1 MSRPP
6 REPELDLSPSPGDE
20 VKDTTCYMCACRCGI
35 RVWIADGQIRYI
47 QGNRAH
53 PVNKGVLCAKGA
65 AGIMQ
70 HNSPAR
76 LSKPLLRTG
85 ERGSGEFR
93 EIEWDEALALAAS
106 WLAPIRE
113 RNPDELAFFTGRD
126 QSQALTGWWAQQFGT
141 VNYAAHGGFCSVNM
155 AAGGLYTLGGSVWEF
170 GEPDWEHARYFM
182 LWGVA
187 EDHDSNPIKLGLGR
201 LKERGAKIVA
211 VNPVRTGYGA
221 IADEWIGIRPGTD
234 GLFAFALIHEL
245 LRMDRIDLDYLVRYA
260 NAHWLVVRDPG
271 GAEDGL
277 FARDSEGHVLCWD
290 RGDDA
295 PAAEAPPAVSSSLRV
310 AQGGSREGVA
320 VDLQHSTPQGEE
332 HPSPTLS
339 FALGETEG
347 ADASAAGALAR
358 ADAIDI
364 SPAVVGEYTL
374 PDGRNAV
381 PVFQLIAERY
391 LDPQYAPDAV
401 AGRCGI
407 PAQTIRRIARELAEA
422 AFDSKLSLPIAWTD
436 SWGREHTTMEG
447 RPVAMHAMRGI
458 SAHSNGF
465 HTCRALH
472 LLQLLLGAVDA
483 PGSFRFQP
491 PFPKP
496 VPPANRPGK
505 TRREDGSLD
514 AAPLGFVH
522 GPEDLLVDQA
532 GNPRRID
539 HAFSWAYPLAAHGM
553 LHTVI
558 RNAHAGDPY
567 RIDTLLMFMANMSW
581 NSAMNTRETMHWLT
595 DRDDTGEYR
604 IPRIIYSDA
613 YASEMVAY
621 ADLVLPDTTYLE
633 RFDAISLLDRP
644 ISDADGASDAIRHPV
659 FDPATQLD
667 DRGRPRDVR
676 GFQSALLDLGARLG
690 LPGMVHA
697 DGSARYRDYAD
708 YIVRH
713 ERAPGVGLLA
723 GWRGAEGDTQGKGAP
738 NPEQLQRYIAHGG
751 FWHAPLPESAR
762 YFKMAN
768 RDYLRWAQG
777 FGFVAS
783 DAPIVMQLYSETLQ
797 KFRLAAQGH
806 GALQPPERHRERVA
820 TYFDPLP
827 IWYEP
832 FEHAQT
838 ARYVAPGTREPEEAE
853 EAGEAG
859 EAGEADRA
867 RRRSDAPNVD
877 GSDTSQTPGP
887 ESRVADFPLHAI
899 TQRPMFMYHAWGSQN
914 AWLRQIAARNW
925 LYLHPDTAR
934 RYGVADEGW
943 VEVRS
948 HHGAIRVQARL
959 SSNVQPDTVWTW
971 NAIGKRRGA
980 WKLAKDA
987 PEAARGFLLNH
998 LISDRTPRGD
1008 YANADPVTGQAAWF
1022 DLRVSIAP
1030 VMAGA
1035 QDDAETSPQFRPL
1048 GFEAAEDRPLRYGAN
1063 LRRRRETAK

>member
-1 MSRPP
+1 MRALPP
-6 REPELDLSPSPGDE
+6 TEPKLDVSPSPGDE
-20 VKDTTCYMCACRCGI
+20 VKTTTCYMCACRCGI
-35 RVWIADGQIRYI
+35 KVWITDGQIRYI
-47 QGNRAH
+47 QGNPAH

-70 HNSPAR
+70 HYSPAR

-93 EIEWDEALALAAS
+93 EIEWDEALRIATG

-113 RNPDELAFFTGRD
+113 RNPDALAFFTGRD

-155 AAGGLYTLGGSVWEF
+155 AAGGLYMLGGSFWEF

-187 EDHDSNPIKLGLGR
+187 EDHDSNPIKLGMGR

-260 NAHWLVVRDPG
+260 NAHWLVIRNPG
-271 GAEDGL
+271 GADDGL
-277 FARDSEGHVLCWD
+277 FARDAHGNPLCWA
-290 RGDDA
+290 RREERAHPGL
-295 PAAEAPPAVSSSLRV
+295 PPQAGGGARR
-310 AQGGSREGVA
+310 ADGGSPGAA
-320 VDLQHSTPQGEE
+320 V
-332 HPSPTLS
+332 
-339 FALGETEG
+339 
-347 ADASAAGALAR
+347 R
-358 ADAIDI
+358 ADGIGI

-374 PDGRNAV
+374 PDGRIAV
-381 PVFQLIAERY
+381 PVFQRVVERY
-391 LDPQYAPDAV
+391 GDPQYAPDAV
-401 AGRCGI
+401 SERCGI
-407 PAQTIRRIARELAEA
+407 PADTIRRIARELAHA
-422 AFDSKLSLPIAWTD
+422 AFESNLSLPVAWTD
-436 SWGREHTTMEG
+436 AWGREHTEMVG

-483 PGSFRFQP
+483 PGSFRYQP

-496 VPPANRPGK
+496 IPPPNRPGK
-505 TRREDGSLD
+505 VRREDGSLD
-514 AAPLGFVH
+514 APPLGFVH
-522 GPEDLLVDQA
+522 GPEDLLVDAEGQ
-532 GNPRRID
+532 PLRID
-539 HAFSWAYPLAAHGM
+539 HAFSWGYPLSAHGM

-567 RIDTLLMFMANMSW
+567 PIDTLMMFMANMSW
-581 NSAMNTRETMHWLT
+581 NSAMNTGQTIQWLT
-595 DRDDTGEYR
+595 DRDASGEYR
-604 IPRIIYSDA
+604 IPHIIYSDA

-644 ISDADGASDAIRHPV
+644 ISDADAASDAIRHPV

-667 DRGRPRDVR
+667 DQGRARDVR
-676 GFQSALLDLGARLG
+676 GFQSVLLELGACLA
-690 LPGMVHA
+690 LPGMVNA
-697 DGSARYRDYAD
+697 DGTPRYRDYAD
-708 YIVRH
+708 YILHH

-723 GWRGAEGDTQGKGAP
+723 GWRGADGEASGKGAP
-738 NPEQLQRYIAHGG
+738 NPEQLQRYMDNGS
-751 FWHAPLPESAR
+751 FWREEMPESAR

-768 RDYLRWAQG
+768 RDYLQWAQRL
-777 FGFVAS
+777 GFVGGT
-783 DAPIVMQLYSETLQ
+783 APIVLQLYSETLQ

-806 GALQPPERHRERVA
+806 GERQPPDAHRERVE

-832 FEHAQT
+832 FEHDQT
-838 ARYVAPGTREPEEAE
+838 SR
-853 EAGEAG
+853 
-859 EAGEADRA
+859 
-867 RRRSDAPNVD
+867 
-877 GSDTSQTPGP
+877 DT
-887 ESRVADFPLHAI
+887 FPLNAV

-914 AWLRQIAARNW
+914 AWLRQIATRNW
-925 LYLHPDTAR
+925 LYLHPDTGAR
-934 RYGVADEGW
+934 HGIADEDW
-943 VEVRS
+943 IEVRS
-948 HHGAIRVQARL
+948 HHGAITVQAKFAA
-959 SSNVQPDTVWTW
+959 NVQPDTVWSW
-971 NAIGKRRGA
+971 NAIGKRRGT
-980 WKLAKDA
+980 WKLDKDA
-987 PEAARGFLLNH
+987 PEGTRGFLLNH

-1022 DLRVSIAP
+1022 DLRVAVRKVVAADGLVQPQFAP
-1030 VMAGA
+1030 VHGDPAS
-1035 QDDAETSPQFRPL
+1035 ES
-1048 GFEAAEDRPLRYGAN
+1048 PLRYGAR
-1063 LRRRRETAK
+1063 LRRRG